1 MVLKPITNGFTMLSN
16 TIDMKKGTTIW
27 LTGLSGAGKT
37 TIAQEIKSREAME
50 NIVII
55 DGDELRKGINSNLGF
70 SDKDRNENVFRASH
84 ICKILNDNGIDVMA
98 CIMSPTEEQRRLAKS
113 IIGEEK
119 FFLTYVMCDLNTLV
133 KRDTKGLYKKYLNGE
148 VKNMVGFDLPYETPQ
163 NEDICVNTRANNLE
177 ECATK
182 IIEKWLEF
190 RFML

>member
-1 MVLKPITNGFTMLSN
+1 
-16 TIDMKKGTTIW
+16 MKRGTTIW

-37 TIAQEIKSREAME
+37 SIAEEIKSREAMG

-113 IIGEEK
+113 IIGEDK
-119 FFLTYVMCDLNTLV
+119 FFLTYAMCDLDTLV

-148 VKNMVGFDLPYETPQ
+148 VKNMVGFDLPYEEPH
-163 NEDICVNTRANNLE
+163 NEDICVNTRASSLE

-182 IIEKWLEF
+182 IIEKWLDF
-190 RFML
+190 RFNL

>member
-1 MVLKPITNGFTMLSN
+1 MMLSN

-37 TIAQEIKSREAME
+37 TIANEIKSREAME

-55 DGDELRKGINSNLGF
+55 DGDDLRKGINSNLGF
-70 SDKDRNENVFRASH
+70 SENDRTENVFRASH

-113 IIGEEK
+113 IIGDDK
-119 FFLTYVMCDLNTLV
+119 FFLTYVTCDMYTLV
-133 KRDTKGLYKKYLNGE
+133 ERDTKGLYKKYMDGE
-148 VKNMVGFDLPYETPQ
+148 IENMVGIDLPYEDPQ
-163 NEDICVNTRANNLE
+163 DENICVYTRASSVE
-177 ECATK
+177 DCASK

-190 RFML
+190 RFNL

>member
-1 MVLKPITNGFTMLSN
+1 MMLSN

-37 TIAQEIKSREAME
+37 TIAEEIKSREAMG

-55 DGDELRKGINSNLGF
+55 DGDELRKGINSHLGF
-70 SDKDRNENVFRASH
+70 SENDRTENIFRASH
-84 ICKILNDNGIDVMA
+84 ICKIFNDNGIDVMA

-119 FFLTYVMCDLNTLV
+119 FFLTYVRCDLDTLV
-133 KRDTKGLYKKYLNGE
+133 NRDTKGLYKKYLNGE
-148 VKNMVGFDLPYETPQ
+148 VKNMVGFDLPYEEPH
-163 NEDICVNTRANNLE
+163 NEDICVNTRVSSLE

-182 IIEKWLEF
+182 IIEKWLDF
-190 RFML
+190 RFNL